1 MHKNNQFLLVK
12 SPQLLSLIS
21 NRIQLNL
28 SLLKLQANNNNH
40 PLLCILQLHNSN
52 HPLHKPSPPN
62 NKSSPVLV
70 VHQTNFYREHHNLL
84 FKNHHNNYNSQ
95 QELLLN
101 SNHMSPLSPI
111 PSQ

>member
-1 MHKNNQFLLVK
+1 MHKNNLFLLVK

-28 SLLKLQANNNNH
+28 SLLKLQANNNNR

-70 VHQTNFYREHHNLL
+70 VHQTNFYRERHNLL

-101 SNHMSPLSPI
+101 R
-111 PSQ
+111 